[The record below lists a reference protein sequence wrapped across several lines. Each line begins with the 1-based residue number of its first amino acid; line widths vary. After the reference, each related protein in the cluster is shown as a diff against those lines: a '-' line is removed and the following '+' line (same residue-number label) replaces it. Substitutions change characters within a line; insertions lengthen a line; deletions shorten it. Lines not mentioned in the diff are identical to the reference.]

1 LVHPSLSYPPAI
13 LICSASFYFLSFV
26 GIILLYVFFVGDDPN
41 RCHANKTFI
50 TLNVILNIVV
60 SIISVLP
67 WIRRKQPQS
76 GLLQS
81 SVVSLYTTYL
91 LWSAVSNEPYGPE
104 YSCVL
109 GQRGALSGNSISSGG
124 NEIAVSVVGII
135 LLFCTVTYMC
145 LRSTTRSE
153 VHKISGGRKD
163 EEIVDDSSDSSDH
176 RCGCLC
182 ANDDSDD
189 EDKKTSNVDDEK
201 NRVTYSY
208 SFFHGMMFLATLY
221 IMMQLTNW
229 YYPEVASSE
238 AFGNTW
244 ASVAVKMFSNYL
256 CYAVYVWTMI
266 APLVLFC
273 RDFGYTDDD

>member
-1 LVHPSLSYPPAI
+1 
-13 LICSASFYFLSFV
+13 
-26 GIILLYVFFVGDDPN
+26 
-41 RCHANKTFI
+41 
-50 TLNVILNIVV
+50 LNVILNIVV

-229 YYPEVASSE
+229 Y
-238 AFGNTW
+238 
-244 ASVAVKMFSNYL
+244 
-256 CYAVYVWTMI
+256 
-266 APLVLFC
+266 
-273 RDFGYTDDD
+273 